1 MLTYS
6 VQKVGYDFDQLD
18 PQGATD
24 YASFMHAFDA
34 FPWVEQHAQW
44 DDTQTGPLPALVLQ
58 HADDQREL
66 WVTALSDAHASG
78 FQLFAVSMRMKKG
91 LFGLGKGKLER
102 NVDTIDVE
110 SRADVDTLCRLF
122 CDRRYDE
129 LDRLAARHAERSA
142 TASGGDSD
150 D

>member
-6 VQKVGYDFDQLD
+6 IQKTGYAFDQLD

-24 YASFMHAFDA
+24 YPSFMRAFDA
-34 FPWVEQHAQW
+34 FPWAAQHAEW
-44 DDTQTGPLPALVLQ
+44 DDTQDGPLPALVLQ

-66 WVTALSDAHASG
+66 WVTALSDAHSAG
-78 FQLFAVSMRMKKG
+78 FQLHSVSMRVKKG
-91 LFGLGKGKLER
+91 LFGIGKGKPEQH
-102 NVDTIDVE
+102 VETIDVDR
-110 SRADVDTLCRLF
+110 RADVETLCQAF

-129 LDRLAARHAERSA
+129 LDRLVARHGARGSD
-142 TASGGDSD
+142 GDD